1 MKKNIIKLIPK
12 TTESQFNDI
21 IKKLK
26 INLVTLTMKQKED
39 IKPDEIKIKKETL
52 NPNERCD

>member
-1 MKKNIIKLIPK
+1 MKKKIINLIPK

-39 IKPDEIKIKKETL
+39 IKPEEIKNKKETL
-52 NPNERCD
+52 NPNKRCD